1 MPNKFTIDR
10 IQYHF
15 GADVDVKAI
24 RDAINSRFP
33 GKKWAG
39 VRKEIWST
47 ILRGGRCENLVY
59 FIAFSFRE
67 VAEEHLRAID
77 TVVDGTMDVTIE
89 PPRRIR

>member
-33 GKKWAG
+33 GKGNAG
-39 VRKEIWST
+39 VRKEIWET
-47 ILRGGRCENLVY
+47 ILRGGRAENLVY
-59 FIAFSFRE
+59 FIAFSFRD
-67 VAEEHLRAID
+67 VAMEKLRTID
-77 TVVDGTMDVTIE
+77 TIVNGTMDVTIE
-89 PPRRIR
+89 PPRRVR